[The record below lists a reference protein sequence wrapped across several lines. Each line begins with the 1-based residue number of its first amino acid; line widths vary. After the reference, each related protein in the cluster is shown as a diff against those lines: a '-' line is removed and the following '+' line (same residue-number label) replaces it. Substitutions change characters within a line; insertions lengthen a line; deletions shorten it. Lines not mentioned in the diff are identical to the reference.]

1 MPSPELL
8 DFQYTQ
14 QQFCRELRSAA
25 PDSELIDQTRL
36 QVYQHLLRNNI
47 NTFINT
53 CYPISQQLLGESV
66 WSDLAEEFFAHSRC
80 DSPFYYDISLAFRE
94 YLDTVAHPILVQYPW
109 LRELLHV
116 EWMELHVDLAEF
128 DWPLPQAVDLDGSA
142 AYQLSVPIWVLAYQ
156 WPVYQWTR
164 EITLAQIGEPVPS
177 CIVVWRSR
185 EHHLQ
190 QVQISPIAAFLMEQM
205 TLLTSFDL
213 TMLVNQLQQALPQLE
228 LEQVEQM
235 VGQVLALLQQHD
247 LLCAVTD

>member
-8 DFQYTQ
+8 DFQHTQ
-14 QQFCRELRSAA
+14 QQFCHELRSAA
-25 PDSELIDQTRL
+25 PNSDLMDRTRL
-36 QVYQHLLRNNI
+36 QVYHELLRNNI

-53 CYPISQQLLGESV
+53 CYPISQQLLGEPV
-66 WSDLAEEFFAHSRC
+66 WSDLAEAFFAHSHC

-94 YLDTVAHPILVQYPW
+94 YLDTVAHPILTQYPW

-128 DWPLPQAVDLDGSA
+128 DWPLPQDVDLDGSA
-142 AYQLSVPIWVLAYQ
+142 TYQLSVPVWVLAYQ

-164 EITLAQIGEPVPS
+164 HTTPQDIGEPSPS
-177 CIVVWRSR
+177 CILVWRSR

-205 TLLTSFDL
+205 TLLTSFNAI
-213 TMLVNQLQQALPQLE
+213 TLVNQLQQAVPQLE
-228 LEQVEQM
+228 LEQTEQM
-235 VGQVLALLQQHD
+235 VEQVLVLLQQYE
-247 LLCAVTD
+247 LLRKVNP